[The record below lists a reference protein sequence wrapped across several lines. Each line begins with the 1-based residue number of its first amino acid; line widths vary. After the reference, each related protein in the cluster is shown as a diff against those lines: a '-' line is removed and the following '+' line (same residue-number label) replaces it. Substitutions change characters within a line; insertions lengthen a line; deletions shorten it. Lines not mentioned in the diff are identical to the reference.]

1 MNIENWE
8 LFGIALLQLLLT
20 VTGLYIASYLKSKG
34 KNLASSEDLGKLT
47 LIVEN
52 IKTEQAKQIEDVK
65 QQHNLEL
72 QKLQQL
78 NSLQLSALD
87 ERLKVAQE
95 AYALVF
101 EMLGC
106 AGRNEQ
112 TIDVLKRATNF
123 WETRSLYLSTEV
135 REAFDKAIAATN
147 AHESTL
153 LANSAVSP
161 AENRSK
167 ISNAL
172 RVIEGSVLLP
182 SFSSS
187 TEDEKS

>member
-1 MNIENWE
+1 MNIENWGF
-8 LFGIALLQLLLT
+8 FGIVLLQLLLT
-20 VTGLYIASYLKSKG
+20 GTGFYIASYLKSKG
-34 KNLASSEDLGKLT
+34 KNLASREDLGKLT
-47 LIVEN
+47 LIVEK
-52 IKTEQAKQIEDVK
+52 IKTEQAKQIEDIK

-106 AGRNEQ
+106 AGRSEQ

-123 WETRSLYLSTEV
+123 WETRSLYLSAEV

-153 LANSAVSP
+153 IENSP
-161 AENRSK
+161 ASPAGNRLK
-167 ISNAL
+167 ISSAL
-172 RVIEGSVLLP
+172 RVIESSVLLP
-182 SFSSS
+182 SFSSA
-187 TEDEKS
+187 TEAEKS